1 MSREEARTSTS
12 ASARG
17 HRIAAASTSPPAAAA
32 GAAVA
37 NAVPAA
43 PMLEGDAAMFAPA
56 FVGRWQPVYRSPA
69 YRASLLAAAMFMVL
83 VPVLYLAV
91 LGLIGWATYWHFSTN
106 THLVSLERSGR
117 VGVWQVVVYVTPGLI
132 GLVLILM
139 LLQPVS
145 LLFRKGPDD
154 DPVEIY
160 PSEEPR
166 LFAFVNSVCE
176 TMGAPKPKRIFVDC
190 NVNAAASLKP
200 GLIGVFTPNSL
211 GLHIGLPLV
220 AGLNATA
227 FASILAH
234 EFGHFS
240 QGAGMRA
247 TALVHRTSH
256 WLYTAA
262 FSHGKA
268 DALVAKI
275 GNTGE
280 GLLVVVAFALSI
292 CMFIARLVLRAV
304 FFVGFFIA
312 QLMSRRMEYDA
323 DAHAARFSGSG
334 ICEKVW
340 EQVGALD
347 YAAHEAEVKVAERW
361 SKRALPEDL
370 PGLIASLARRL
381 SPDAKIR
388 IRKQLDKPESGWLDS
403 HPATVKR
410 VKAVKALDEPGV
422 FKLDEPASRLFTN
435 FGAISKKAS
444 FNHYKARVGEMI
456 FSATFVPANEIFG
469 SQAKEDAKLEQSR
482 SMLGFEPPNWRPLR
496 IEMTE
501 LIPAADPKR
510 TWETIKANALKLKEA
525 GPAAMKVLP
534 DFLAAETAEVEAAA
548 ATGLFELG
556 VKSLHAEMG
565 FTHTSRPAIERAR
578 EVGREKG
585 PQAAW
590 AIDEALDAAAARVGG
605 CLRLLAVKGIER
617 KLPEAEQMRERA
629 RVLLAAHHTLAHV
642 MPTMQ
647 SMRGELAQIS
657 ALAVYMNLEPKQRD
671 AIMKKA
677 RPLSDSLRERVLN
690 AREQLGGT
698 MSPFPG
704 PDGGMPNL
712 GELIIRATPA
722 WREYDQ
728 ILGAAND
735 SLSRYVETVRL
746 VADDLAAVAMKVED
760 AVRPAAAK

>member
-1 MSREEARTSTS
+1 
-12 ASARG
+12 
-17 HRIAAASTSPPAAAA
+17 
-32 GAAVA
+32 
-37 NAVPAA
+37 
-43 PMLEGDAAMFAPA
+43 MFASA
-56 FVGRWQPVYRSPA
+56 FVGRWQPIYRSPA
-69 YRASLLAAAMFMVL
+69 YRASLLAAAAFMVL
-83 VPVLYLAV
+83 VPIFYLAV
-91 LGLIGWATYWHFSTN
+91 LGLVGWATYWHFSSN
-106 THLVSLERSGR
+106 THFLHENGEVRVSFIRLLA
-117 VGVWQVVVYVTPGLI
+117 YITPGLI
-132 GLVLILM
+132 GVVLILM

-145 LLFRKGPDD
+145 MLFRKRQDD

-166 LFAFVNSVCE
+166 LFAFVNAVCE

-200 GLIGVFTPNSL
+200 GLIGVFTPGSL

-247 TALVHRTSH
+247 SALVHRTSR
-256 WLYTAA
+256 WLFTAA
-262 FSHGKA
+262 FERGKA
-268 DALVAKI
+268 DALVASI
-275 GNTGE
+275 GNTGQ
-280 GLLVVVAFALSI
+280 GLLVVVAFVLSI
-292 CMFIARLVLRAV
+292 CMYAARLVLRGV
-304 FFVGFFIA
+304 FLLGYFIA

-323 DAHAARFSGSG
+323 DAHAARFSGSA
-334 ICEKVW
+334 ICASVW
-340 EQVGALD
+340 EQVGALEW
-347 YAAHEAEVKVAERW
+347 ASHEAEVKVAERW
-361 SKRALPEDL
+361 SRRALPEDL
-370 PGLIASLARRL
+370 PGLIAALARRL

-388 IRKQLDKPESGWLDS
+388 IRKELDDPKTGWLDS

-410 VKAVKALDEPGV
+410 VKVVNALAEPGV
-422 FKLDEPASRLFTN
+422 FKLDEPAARLFTN
-435 FGAISKKAS
+435 FSAISKKAS

-456 FSATFVPANEIFG
+456 FSATFVPASEIFG
-469 SQAKEDAKLEQSR
+469 SQAKEDARLEQSR

-501 LIPAADPKR
+501 LTPAADPKR
-510 TWETIKANALKLKEA
+510 TWETIKANSQKLKEA

-534 DFLAAETAEVEAAA
+534 DFLAAETAEMEAAA

-556 VKSLHAEMG
+556 VKSLHPEMG

-585 PQAAW
+585 PQAAS
-590 AIDEALDAAAARVGG
+590 AIDEALDAAAARVSG
-605 CLRLLAVKGIER
+605 CLRLLMVKGIER
-617 KLPEAEQMRERA
+617 KLPEVEQLRDRA
-629 RVLLAAHHTLAHV
+629 RVLLAAHHTLTNV

-704 PDGGMPNL
+704 TDGGSPNL
-712 GELIIRATPA
+712 GELLIRATPA

-746 VADDLAAVAMKVED
+746 VADDLASIAMKVED
-760 AVRPAAAK
+760 AVRPATAK